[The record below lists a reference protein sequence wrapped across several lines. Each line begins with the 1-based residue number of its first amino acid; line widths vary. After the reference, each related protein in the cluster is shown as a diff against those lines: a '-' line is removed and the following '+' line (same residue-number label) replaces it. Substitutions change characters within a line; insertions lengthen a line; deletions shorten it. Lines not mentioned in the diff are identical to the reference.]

1 MKVNFMIAATMLCVV
16 ESVAQEVVPDST
28 VIRDLQ
34 EVVVDAK
41 SAYTSAVKSTYIPTS
56 RQKNTS
62 QNLAELLQNMMVP
75 TLQVSGNSVSTSEG
89 MPVALFIDWLPASP
103 QEIDALNTRDVLRVE
118 VLDFQMTRVSATR
131 VTWLI

>member
-89 MPVALFIDWLPASP
+89 ILGSIIYRLASGISARDRCP
-103 QEIDALNTRDVLRVE
+103 QHPRRIACGGTGFSR
-118 VLDFQMTRVSATR
+118 
-131 VTWLI
+131 